1 MHKRI
6 VCSLMFSF
14 LKENK
19 DTINQHF
26 QEYEKRIRDMNIV
39 LCINIEALMINI
51 LVTVGILN

>member
-6 VCSLMFSF
+6 VCSFMLSF

-26 QEYEKRIRDMNIV
+26 QEDEKRIRGMNIV
-39 LCINIEALMINI
+39 LCINIEALMIYI
-51 LVTVGILN
+51 LVTVGKLN